1 MLYLQVSKKMIFHY
15 LFFLQIVFDDEK
27 FGKHVLTTEEVKEA
41 CKDVKVLGKSDI
53 K

>member
-1 MLYLQVSKKMIFHY
+1 MLPKMVFLC
-15 LFFLQIVFDDEK
+15 LFLIQIVFDDEK
-27 FGKHVLTTEEVKEA
+27 YGKHVLTTEDIKEA

>member
-1 MLYLQVSKKMIFHY
+1 MLYLHVAKDDLS
-15 LFFLQIVFDDEK
+15 LSFLIQIVFDDEK
-27 FGKHVLTTEEVKEA
+27 YGKHVLTTEEIKEA

>member
-1 MLYLQVSKKMIFHY
+1 MGRYVIISFD
-15 LFFLQIVFDDEK
+15 FLLIQIVFDDEK
-27 FGKHVLTTEEVKEA
+27 YAKHVMTTEEIKEA